1 MHTVWSRGRLLGQ
14 SELGPERSFPGM
26 RMGDFEPSPIGER
39 LLPVIL
45 GVSPAVKALCEI
57 VINAREEIEQKGGT
71 PPVGEYPDAVRQTTE
86 YADAVSIQDEV
97 DSLALELRDDH
108 GNVVATD
115 WISFQDGHRLAAL
128 AREEMAA
135 IDPDLE
141 FDDDLEPWEPEPP
154 RYQVLVAL
162 EGFEKRMDRRAS
174 RRK

>member
-1 MHTVWSRGRLLGQ
+1 
-14 SELGPERSFPGM
+14 M

-45 GVSPAVKALCEI
+45 GVSPAVKALCEL

-97 DSLALELRDDH
+97 ESLALELRDEH